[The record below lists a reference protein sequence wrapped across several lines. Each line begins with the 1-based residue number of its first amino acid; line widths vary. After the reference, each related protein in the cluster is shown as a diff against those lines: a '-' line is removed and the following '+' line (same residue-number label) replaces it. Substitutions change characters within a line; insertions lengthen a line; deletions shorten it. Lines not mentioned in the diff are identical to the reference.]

1 MCAARFFGVDMLSF
15 VSFVHIAT
23 AVFIICVVLLQG
35 GSSGGLGAGF
45 GGGSS
50 DSQSLFGASGPTS
63 LLGKLTYLFAA
74 LFMITSIGLTIMQ
87 GKRYDTGLKDK
98 LKKASSEQADTSMA
112 TAGDD
117 DDSKDVEDA
126 SNSDASQ

>member
-1 MCAARFFGVDMLSF
+1 MLTL
-15 VSFVHIAT
+15 VTFVHIIT

-63 LLGKLTYLFAA
+63 LLGKLTYFFAA
-74 LFMITSIGLTIMQ
+74 VFMITSIGLTIMQ

-98 LKKASSEQADTSMA
+98 LKKASTQTTTNPAESTAKETDTNNANNADS
-112 TAGDD
+112 
-117 DDSKDVEDA
+117 
-126 SNSDASQ
+126 SDASSETSQ

>member
-1 MCAARFFGVDMLSF
+1 MLTL
-15 VSFVHIAT
+15 VTFVHIIT

-74 LFMITSIGLTIMQ
+74 MFMITSIALTIMQ

-98 LKKASSEQADTSMA
+98 LKKASEQTATPVDDNTTQTASDRDTTTNNKKA
-112 TAGDD
+112 T
-117 DDSKDVEDA
+117 DA
-126 SNSDASQ
+126 SSDNQQ